1 MGFRPEPNIYRLK
14 FQDPNMKGLEVD
26 MESLSVDEFSRIQEL
41 AAEAQQNAENPK
53 PGGTTSTDMMLNS
66 FSENLVRW
74 NLEDK
79 HGPVPANR
87 QGVGTQ
93 KFDLILGIIM
103 AWMTSIAGVDDET
116 GKDSSSGG
124 ISEELSLGM
133 ASSSQSLQNWPEP
146 T

>member
-1 MGFRPEPNIYRLK
+1 MGFRPEPTIYRLK
-14 FQDPNMKGLEVD
+14 FQDPNMNGLEVD
-26 MESLSVDEFSRIQEL
+26 MESLSVDEFARIQEL
-41 AAEAQQNAENPK
+41 AAEAQENVENPK

-66 FSENLVRW
+66 FSDNLVRW

-103 AWMTSIAGVDDET
+103 SWMTAIAGVDNPLPE
-116 GKDSSSGG
+116 DSSSGG

-133 ASSSQSLQNWPEP
+133 ANSSQNQLSLSGQ